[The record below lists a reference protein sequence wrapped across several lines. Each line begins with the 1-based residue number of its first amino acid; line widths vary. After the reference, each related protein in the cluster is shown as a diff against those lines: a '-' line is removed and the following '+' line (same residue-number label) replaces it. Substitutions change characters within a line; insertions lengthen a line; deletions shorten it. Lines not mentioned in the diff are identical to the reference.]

1 MAHQKSDIQSLRCPC
16 GAEPRY
22 IDCCGRFLDNGEM
35 PDTAEILMRSR
46 YTAYTLHREKYLLAT
61 WHPSTC
67 PSSLELTQSPTPH
80 WLGLT
85 VKRHLQ
91 SDTDHAIVEF
101 VARYKLNGKA
111 HRLHEIS
118 RFIREN
124 HAWRYIDGDILEN

>member
-1 MAHQKSDIQSLRCPC
+1 
-16 GAEPRY
+16 
-22 IDCCGRFLDNGEM
+22 M